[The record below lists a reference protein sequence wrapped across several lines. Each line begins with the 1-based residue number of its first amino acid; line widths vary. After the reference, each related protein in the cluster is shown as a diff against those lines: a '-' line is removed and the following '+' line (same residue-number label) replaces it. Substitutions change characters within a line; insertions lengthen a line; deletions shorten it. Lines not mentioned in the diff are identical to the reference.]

1 MMMEKATESFQGHPV
16 AGAAAHRHFT
26 RRTYSFPMNSPIA
39 TVPADFIPLTVVLPG
54 DEQTDF
60 LGYPGTA
67 RFVGFYWDNEVGGAV
82 WTDGSETAPGH
93 SQSFTFLRFVRPLA
107 FLHNINFGTRGGIS
121 SHFLIWD
128 REQVTG
134 YFAPRQSAQ
143 NFLRGQRLLFTPI
156 EAAHALHLPVL

>member
-1 MMMEKATESFQGHPV
+1 M
-16 AGAAAHRHFT
+16 GAK
-26 RRTYSFPMNSPIA
+26 
-39 TVPADFIPLTVVLPG
+39 
-54 DEQTDF
+54 
-60 LGYPGTA
+60 
-67 RFVGFYWDNEVGGAV
+67 
-82 WTDGSETAPGH
+82 TAPGH

-107 FLHNINFGTRGGIS
+107 FLHTSNFGTRGGIS

-143 NFLRGQRLLFTPI
+143 KLSARATSAVYSI